1 MALTAPCCAGAVDT
15 RAQQL
20 ESARPPGIPHG
31 CGQHI
36 GALAP
41 PLVMSLPNVCS
52 IITPPQAPMS
62 RLRPCVPIWA
72 ALLSSY
78 NPCPT
83 FYLSTGIYILFMQG
97 VHPLRLE
104 GGVFPDVKQGTHP
117 PTLQPLTF
125 TDLPAIVRS
134 AMAKLPLG
142 CVMEPCFLSH
152 HNPPRIC
159 CGQPDSSC
167 IRVRK
172 ISKSFTD

>member
-1 MALTAPCCAGAVDT
+1 MPAALLPISAHHVRPLRNATMLHTPSHGTDCPLLRRGRGHQSTTARISTTTWYPPWMWTAHRCA
-15 RAQQL
+15 
-20 ESARPPGIPHG
+20 
-31 CGQHI
+31 C
-36 GALAP
+36 P

-62 RLRPCVPIWA
+62 RLHPCVPIWA

-117 PTLQPLTF
+117 PTLQPL
-125 TDLPAIVRS
+125 P
-134 AMAKLPLG
+134 
-142 CVMEPCFLSH
+142 
-152 HNPPRIC
+152 
-159 CGQPDSSC
+159 
-167 IRVRK
+167 
-172 ISKSFTD
+172 